1 MFTKLVVPKPKRC
14 MQIVLDLHSKAKH
27 FGEGHMLA
35 KVNKHYFWHN
45 RDNDVKM

>member
-1 MFTKLVVPKPKRC
+1 

-45 RDNDVKM
+45 RANDVKM